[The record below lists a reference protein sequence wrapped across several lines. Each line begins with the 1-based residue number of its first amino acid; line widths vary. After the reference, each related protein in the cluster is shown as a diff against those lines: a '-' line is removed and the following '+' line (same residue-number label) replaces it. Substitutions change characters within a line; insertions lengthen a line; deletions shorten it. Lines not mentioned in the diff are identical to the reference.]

1 MPNMTTYCHS
11 EADTGRNRTE
21 VSSVTRIASSPIAV
35 TTQPIH
41 FLSKKNSRPMPI
53 SSGTSIRPVA
63 SEVFMPK
70 PPHRLPHEK
79 DTTKEFSLY
88 MAPLTADERKIL
100 ADGCLINFYKH

>member
-41 FLSKKNSRPMPI
+41 FLSKKNSRPMGNEA
-53 SSGTSIRPVA
+53 SGWDSFA
-63 SEVFMPK
+63 M
-70 PPHRLPHEK
+70 
-79 DTTKEFSLY
+79 SL
-88 MAPLTADERKIL
+88 T
-100 ADGCLINFYKH
+100 